1 MVCQISAGLHPP
13 CQICPPIWSTWILG
27 IFLQGGRARSKTKTQ
42 DHFHGAPSTSTRLR
56 RLCHDGHDFLR
67 TANQQRLRTAN
78 AVAVSTGRSAPIW
91 VLSPCTPPGSPNGLM
106 ASNCLSTLTRL
117 LPMQKLACSIDG
129 TSSGIS
135 HVHGRRRLLLLW
147 VRDYMSRQPSRK
159 EMKQCAVHLC
169 ARCASKSTSYKA

>member
-1 MVCQISAGLHPP
+1 MVRLKPYR
-13 CQICPPIWSTWILG
+13 
-27 IFLQGGRARSKTKTQ
+27 GGTREVRRNGG

-56 RLCHDGHDFLR
+56 RLCHDGHALLP
-67 TANQQRLRTAN
+67 TTNQQRLQTAN

-106 ASNCLSTLTRL
+106 ACNCLSTLTKL

-169 ARCASKSTSYKA
+169 ARCASKSTSYEA